1 MANWTVSDHG
11 NAKVVKEEEPN
22 SVHILTLKQS
32 YAVQNKERTGK
43 ENTSKQPVPK
53 MTNGPHAKYTQ
64 KPEWSIQQ
72 DRHPKTEYPFF
83 SAAA

>member
-1 MANWTVSDHG
+1 MYLIDYTFPGRKWHHSRAEFLEREPGKLANWNKQYDKTKKSS
-11 NAKVVKEEEPN
+11 NCEELD
-22 SVHILTLKQS
+22 ITQS

-64 KPEWSIQQ
+64 
-72 DRHPKTEYPFF
+72 
-83 SAAA
+83 